1 MGGALIVGLER
12 KKDAAMVLASCVNS
26 RTEKRQR
33 RWLVRLPDYRKDGDR
48 WSLSCGGRSRERSGA
63 QCRGGSGLLLEKRST
78 GHTGVKWA
86 PHPLNVN
93 IQSNREST

>member
-63 QCRGGSGLLLEKRST
+63 QCRGE
-78 GHTGVKWA
+78 
-86 PHPLNVN
+86 
-93 IQSNREST
+93 REWLAVEEEEEHRTHGGKMGTSSS